1 MPVEFTED
9 EKGALVDLLVGI
21 IERDPFPLSA
31 RIQRLRGIL
40 AKLRPRSCRATK
52 KRRWMGDRTM
62 KMAPSELG
70 RALCRT
76 EGMPPGVD
84 I

>member
-31 RIQRLRGIL
+31 RIQRRRGIL
-40 AKLRPRSCRATK
+40 AKLRPPPELP
-52 KRRWMGDRTM
+52 GDEE
-62 KMAPSELG
+62 AE
-70 RALCRT
+70 
-76 EGMPPGVD
+76 VD
-84 I
+84 G